1 LIKVFSS
8 KNKEPTSK
16 KDDDYYKDSKDKKS
30 QDMIDTNVESDVNC
44 DSSMN
49 INIKK
54 EVEISKL
61 VKKMEMMR
69 IKTINKK
76 LKQNRQMYHVQNSS
90 NKPFN

>member
-30 QDMIDTNVESDVNC
+30 QDMIDTNVESDVEC
-44 DSSMN
+44 DSSLN

-54 EVEISKL
+54 EVDISKL
-61 VKKMEMMR
+61 VKKEENAGE
-69 IKTINKK
+69 IELYKGN
-76 LKQNRQMYHVQNSS
+76 LN
-90 NKPFN
+90 NKPKEYLDENGKIQL